1 MSLFIITF
9 ISIIMDSILLFLLSF
24 LLLFEVVLQ

>member
-9 ISIIMDSILLFLLSF
+9 ISIIMDSILLFLLPF